1 MWVARDG
8 IDVAE
13 VAAMLEGAR
22 DRGVAA
28 VDEIAAR
35 EAPLVGISRELAAQY
50 LRENL
55 HFTLG
60 REERAGLRRFYELCV
75 KHELAPAGLEKL
87 LSKAGGVK
95 AERRSG
101 GWVR

>member
-8 IDVAE
+8 VDLAE

-35 EAPLVGISRELAAQY
+35 EAPLVGISRELSVQY

-60 REERAGLRRFYELCV
+60 REERAGLQRFYELCV
-75 KHELAPAGLEKL
+75 KHELAPAGLDRL
-87 LSKAGGVK
+87 LDGAGKIG
-95 AERRSG
+95 A
-101 GWVR
+101 GWR